1 MKLKAYAYV
10 GDDAESEIT
19 FANTAGQ
26 AKAAFADIMGER
38 FIDVKVERLPWA
50 DKYWEN
56 GKVPDEAFLAHGW
69 SVSCYKC
76 GKEDCFECPIRDVC
90 NERMVNPNNE
100 AFHTCE
106 LSFYHWLQR
115 EYKPGYFEN
124 Q

>member
-1 MKLKAYAYV
+1 MKIKAYAYV

-56 GKVPDEAFLAHGW
+56 GKVPDEALTRHFIHVNCLFIAGCNG
-69 SVSCYKC
+69 SIS
-76 GKEDCFECPIRDVC
+76 RDTLKTNRRVA
-90 NERMVNPNNE
+90 P
-100 AFHTCE
+100 
-106 LSFYHWLQR
+106 
-115 EYKPGYFEN
+115 
-124 Q
+124 

>member
-1 MKLKAYAYV
+1 MKLKAYAYI

-26 AKAAFADIMGER
+26 AKATFADIMGER

-76 GKEDCFECPIRDVC
+76 GKMVDIDTVALIDTRGALCKECAGKDG
-90 NERMVNPNNE
+90 
-100 AFHTCE
+100 
-106 LSFYHWLQR
+106 
-115 EYKPGYFEN
+115 K
-124 Q
+124 

>member
-10 GDDAESEIT
+10 GDDAESGIT
-19 FANTAGQ
+19 FANTAGR

-76 GKEDCFECPIRDVC
+76 GKMVDIDTVVLIDTSGALCKECAQK
-90 NERMVNPNNE
+90 EG
-100 AFHTCE
+100 
-106 LSFYHWLQR
+106 
-115 EYKPGYFEN
+115 K
-124 Q
+124 